1 MYSIIFVLGVFTFNW
16 EVVSFLNKSEILV
29 TVMFCLIII
38 FLGAFSS
45 VILKKESSILLKM
58 GERYT
63 ALLLSLGNEKFADL
77 SSEKTFNIKEKK
89 W

>member
-1 MYSIIFVLGVFTFNW
+1 L
-16 EVVSFLNKSEILV
+16 
-29 TVMFCLIII
+29 
-38 FLGAFSS
+38 